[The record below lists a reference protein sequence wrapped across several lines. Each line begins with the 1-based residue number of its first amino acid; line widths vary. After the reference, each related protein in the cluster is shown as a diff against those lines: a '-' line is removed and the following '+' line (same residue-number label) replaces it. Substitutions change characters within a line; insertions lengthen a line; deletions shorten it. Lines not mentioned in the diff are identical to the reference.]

1 MLSAPCST
9 VSGRATHFIRDG
21 RISESSRSRMLSIV
35 SSRTSDAGWP
45 VAISSSTSADAA
57 EMAQQSPVHRPSTS
71 RPSARFAWMRTRSPQ
86 SGFTSSP
93 ETSGRSRVPRY
104 RGRRNRSRMTLL

>member
-1 MLSAPCST
+1 MNLGERCRRDFPILSRIVNART
-9 VSGRATHFIRDG
+9 V
-21 RISESSRSRMLSIV
+21 
-35 SSRTSDAGWP
+35 DAGWP

-86 SGFTSSP
+86 SGFTSSWA
-93 ETSGRSRVPRY
+93 TSGSSIAPRKS
-104 RGRRNRSRMTLL
+104 GRRNRSRITSL